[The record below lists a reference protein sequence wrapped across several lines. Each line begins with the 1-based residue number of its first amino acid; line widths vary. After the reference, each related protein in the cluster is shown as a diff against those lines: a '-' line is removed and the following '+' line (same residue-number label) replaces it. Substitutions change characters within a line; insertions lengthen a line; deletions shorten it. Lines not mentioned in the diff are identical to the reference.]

1 MAVKIEWAPLFLE
14 RVSPYGCTTFR
25 KSKAEWPTVPR
36 MKGVRSCEEPSLR
49 LNQRGSSSVRGTSVV
64 GLAFSDLSFRSGDQA
79 DGNEL
84 DVDILVALKG
94 DRA

>member
-1 MAVKIEWAPLFLE
+1 ME
-14 RVSPYGCTTFR
+14 S
-25 KSKAEWPTVPR
+25 KSEWPTVPR
-36 MKGVRSCEEPSLR
+36 IKSVRSCEEPSLR
-49 LNQRGSSSVRGTSVV
+49 LNQRGSSSVRGTVV

-84 DVDILVALKG
+84 DIDILVAEKG